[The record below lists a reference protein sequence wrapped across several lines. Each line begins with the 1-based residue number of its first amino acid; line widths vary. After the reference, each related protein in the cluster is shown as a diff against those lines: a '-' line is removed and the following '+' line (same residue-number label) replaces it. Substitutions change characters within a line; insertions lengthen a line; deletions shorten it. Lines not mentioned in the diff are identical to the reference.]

1 MSISKVGYHY
11 FTKSPGEVIK
21 QLKKA
26 ETFALANTAD
36 SSTRLFLTN
45 NYPKVL
51 VIVYKYMVSAFP
63 FSPQLGQHYYMGWL
77 NFNSR
82 KNSYAQKYGSLFVL
96 EDNSNS
102 LLPLHHIEL
111 WKDGR
116 MIQLIDLEERL
127 KVTED
132 EAKAFIKLIYSML
145 YPNESLQESNLTQ
158 TNGGVNLELFEKA
171 LVIPLLY
178 PTNWSNQYKLLEETQ
193 FMQIVES
200 P

>member
-1 MSISKVGYHY
+1 MEG
-11 FTKSPGEVIK
+11 
-21 QLKKA
+21 
-26 ETFALANTAD
+26 
-36 SSTRLFLTN
+36 
-45 NYPKVL
+45 
-51 VIVYKYMVSAFP
+51 
-63 FSPQLGQHYYMGWL
+63 
-77 NFNSR
+77 
-82 KNSYAQKYGSLFVL
+82 
-96 EDNSNS
+96 
-102 LLPLHHIEL
+102 

-127 KVTED
+127 NVTED

-171 LVIPLLY
+171 LGIPLLY

>member
-1 MSISKVGYHY
+1 
-11 FTKSPGEVIK
+11 
-21 QLKKA
+21 
-26 ETFALANTAD
+26 
-36 SSTRLFLTN
+36 
-45 NYPKVL
+45 
-51 VIVYKYMVSAFP
+51 
-63 FSPQLGQHYYMGWL
+63 
-77 NFNSR
+77 
-82 KNSYAQKYGSLFVL
+82 
-96 EDNSNS
+96 
-102 LLPLHHIEL
+102 
-111 WKDGR
+111 